1 MSNSPKNEDLTDTVE
16 KKYIALLLEHHEAIS
31 NSLFDTDQSMDMSHD
46 IQLKK
51 MDPIFLKQFR
61 IPKAQQ
67 EAIQKHIEGLLKLGV
82 VQPSR
87 SKFYNPIYVWKSY
100 TTSGKLT
107 KKPCWRLI
115 QQRI

>member
-1 MSNSPKNEDLTDTVE
+1 
-16 KKYIALLLEHHEAIS
+16 
-31 NSLFDTDQSMDMSHD
+31 
-46 IQLKK
+46 
-51 MDPIFLKQFR
+51 
-61 IPKAQQ
+61 
-67 EAIQKHIEGLLKLGV
+67 LKLGV